1 MPNRTARLTILIDQ
15 QTKKELEELA
25 ALSDLTTSQVI
36 RKLIKDYLEDSD
48 SPPMHPREST
58 WSSGASG

>member
-25 ALSDLTTSQVI
+25 ALSDLTISQVI

-48 SPPMHPREST
+48 SPPVQPPKHLIQ
-58 WSSGASG
+58 

>member
-36 RKLIKDYLEDSD
+36 RKLIIDYLEDSD
-48 SPPMHPREST
+48 SPPMHPQKHLIQ
-58 WSSGASG
+58 

>member
-15 QTKKELEELA
+15 QTKKELEDLA
-25 ALSDLTTSQVI
+25 ALSDLTTSQII

-48 SPPMHPREST
+48 SLPVSSPRHLIQ
-58 WSSGASG
+58 